1 MVYNMK
7 VQHLSKDAITPTRG
21 SSEAAGYDLYYSRKQ
36 VIDIG
41 SERRVLIPTD
51 IALEI
56 PVGYVG
62 IIKPRSGL
70 AYKHGLDVLA
80 GVIDSDYRGNI
91 GVVIQNED
99 PVKSFTVESG
109 MRIAQ
114 IVFIKHE
121 SVEFEEVADFSSTER
136 GDGGYGSTGL

>member
-1 MVYNMK
+1 MK

-99 PVKSFTVESG
+99 SVKSFTVESG

-121 SVEFEEVADFSSTER
+121 SVEFEEVEDFGSTER